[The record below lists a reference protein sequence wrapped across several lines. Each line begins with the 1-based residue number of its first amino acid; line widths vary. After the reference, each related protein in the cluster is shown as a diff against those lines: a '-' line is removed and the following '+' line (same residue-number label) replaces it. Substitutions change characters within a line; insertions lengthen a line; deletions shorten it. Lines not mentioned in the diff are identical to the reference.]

1 MDGKD
6 YSLSKSKKQKDRNSM
21 LTKQLNGLIAVADK
35 VARDLSPQ
43 DAFSKGMVI
52 QSAKSVDNTATRM
65 LLLSQLEKL
74 TRSVN
79 ATRSF
84 LTQDD
89 LQDAVDDII
98 EIFPSLKI
106 EEILLCFKHIRQ
118 GKYELYGN
126 LTTNT
131 LIKCLH
137 NYEIEHTV
145 PMREREHT
153 KAHEYQTAHINW
165 KKVSRALE
173 DSGLIKEPKKT
184 LEEAGGFVHLNR
196 EDFEEIARAQKES
209 YKAKNAS

>member
-1 MDGKD
+1 M
-6 YSLSKSKKQKDRNSM
+6 
-21 LTKQLNGLIAVADK
+21 TGLIKAVNS
-35 VARDLSPQ
+35 VARNLSTQ
-43 DAFSKGMVI
+43 NAFSGGLVI
-52 QSAKSVDNTATRM
+52 QSAYKADEVSTRA
-65 LLLSQLEKL
+65 LLFSQLEKL

-84 LTQDD
+84 QTESD
-89 LQDAVDDII
+89 LQDAVEDII

-145 PMREREHT
+145 PMREREHS
-153 KAHEYQTAHINW
+153 KAHEYETAHINW

-173 DSGLIKEPKKT
+173 DSGLISDPKKT

-196 EDFEEIARAQKES
+196 EDFEEIARAQKEG

>member
-1 MDGKD
+1 M
-6 YSLSKSKKQKDRNSM
+6 KKHV
-21 LTKQLNGLIAVADK
+21 LGLVEKVDK
-35 VARDLSPQ
+35 VARDLTTQ
-43 DAFSKGMVI
+43 DAFNEGLVL
-52 QSAKSVDNTATRM
+52 QSANKVDAETTNM
-65 LLLSQLEKL
+65 LLLSQLERL
-74 TRSVN
+74 VRAVN

-84 LTQDD
+84 QTQED
-89 LQDAVDDII
+89 LQDAVGDII

-137 NYEIEHTV
+137 EYEIEHTV

-153 KAHEYQTAHINW
+153 KVHEYETAHINW

-173 DSGLIKEPKKT
+173 DSGLISDPKKT

-196 EDFEEIARAQKES
+196 KDFEEITRAQKER
-209 YKAKNAS
+209 YKAKDAS

>member
-1 MDGKD
+1 
-6 YSLSKSKKQKDRNSM
+6 
-21 LTKQLNGLIAVADK
+21 LTGLIKAVDS
-35 VARDLSPQ
+35 VARNLSTQ
-43 DAFSKGMVI
+43 DAFSGGLVI
-52 QSAKSVDNTATRM
+52 QSAYKADEASTRA
-65 LLLSQLEKL
+65 LLFSQLEKL

-84 LTQDD
+84 QTESD
-89 LQDAVDDII
+89 LQDAVEDII

-137 NYEIEHTV
+137 HYEIEHTV

-196 EDFEEIARAQKES
+196 EDFEEIARAQKEGYEAQNPS
-209 YKAKNAS
+209 

>member
-1 MDGKD
+1 MRKHV
-6 YSLSKSKKQKDRNSM
+6 L
-21 LTKQLNGLIAVADK
+21 GLVEKVDK
-35 VARDLSPQ
+35 VARDLTTQ
-43 DAFSKGMVI
+43 DAFNEGLVL
-52 QSAKSVDNTATRM
+52 QSANKVDSETTNM
-65 LLLSQLEKL
+65 LLLSQLERL
-74 TRSVN
+74 VRSVN

-84 LTQDD
+84 QTQED
-89 LQDAVDDII
+89 LQDAVGDII

-196 EDFEEIARAQKES
+196 QDFEEIARAQKES

>member
-1 MDGKD
+1 M
-6 YSLSKSKKQKDRNSM
+6 
-21 LTKQLNGLIAVADK
+21 TGLIKAVDS
-35 VARDLSPQ
+35 VARKLSTQ
-43 DAFSKGMVI
+43 DAFSGGLVI
-52 QSAKSVDNTATRM
+52 QSAYKVDESSTRA
-65 LLLSQLEKL
+65 LLFSQLQRL
-74 TRSVN
+74 VRSVN

-84 LTQDD
+84 QTESD
-89 LQDAVDDII
+89 LQDAVEDII

-137 NYEIEHTV
+137 EYEIEHTV
-145 PMREREHT
+145 PMREREHV
-153 KAHEYQTAHINW
+153 KVHEYETAHINW

-173 DSGLIKEPKKT
+173 DSGLISNPKKT

-196 EDFEEIARAQKES
+196 EDFEEITRAQKEG

>member
-1 MDGKD
+1 MRKHV
-6 YSLSKSKKQKDRNSM
+6 L
-21 LTKQLNGLIAVADK
+21 GLVEKVDK
-35 VARDLSPQ
+35 VARDLTTQ
-43 DAFSKGMVI
+43 DAFNEGLVL
-52 QSAKSVDNTATRM
+52 QSANKVDSETTNM
-65 LLLSQLEKL
+65 LLLSQLERL
-74 TRSVN
+74 VRSVN

-84 LTQDD
+84 QTQED
-89 LQDAVDDII
+89 LQDAVGDII

>member
-1 MDGKD
+1 M
-6 YSLSKSKKQKDRNSM
+6 
-21 LTKQLNGLIAVADK
+21 TGLIKAVNS
-35 VARDLSPQ
+35 VARNLSTQ
-43 DAFSKGMVI
+43 NAFSGGLVI
-52 QSAKSVDNTATRM
+52 QSAYKADEVSTRA
-65 LLLSQLEKL
+65 LLFSQLEKL

-84 LTQDD
+84 QTESD
-89 LQDAVDDII
+89 LRDAVEDII

-145 PMREREHT
+145 PMREREHS
-153 KAHEYQTAHINW
+153 KAHEYETAHINW

-173 DSGLIKEPKKT
+173 DSGLISDPKKT

-196 EDFEEIARAQKES
+196 EDFEEIARAQKEG

>member
-1 MDGKD
+1 
-6 YSLSKSKKQKDRNSM
+6 M

>member
-1 MDGKD
+1 MRKHV
-6 YSLSKSKKQKDRNSM
+6 L
-21 LTKQLNGLIAVADK
+21 GLVEKVDK
-35 VARDLSPQ
+35 VARDLTTQ
-43 DAFSKGMVI
+43 DAFNEGLVL
-52 QSAKSVDNTATRM
+52 QSANKVDSETTNM
-65 LLLSQLEKL
+65 LLLSQLERL
-74 TRSVN
+74 VRSVN

-84 LTQDD
+84 QTQED
-89 LQDAVDDII
+89 LQDAVGDII

-126 LTTNT
+126 LTTNS

>member
-1 MDGKD
+1 MRKHV
-6 YSLSKSKKQKDRNSM
+6 L
-21 LTKQLNGLIAVADK
+21 GLVEKVDK
-35 VARDLSPQ
+35 VARDLTTQ
-43 DAFSKGMVI
+43 DAFNEGLVL
-52 QSAKSVDNTATRM
+52 QSANKVDSETTNM
-65 LLLSQLEKL
+65 LLLSQLERL
-74 TRSVN
+74 VRSVN

-84 LTQDD
+84 QTQED
-89 LQDAVDDII
+89 LQDAVGDII

-126 LTTNT
+126 LTTNS

-196 EDFEEIARAQKES
+196 QDFEEIARAQKES